1 MDWLVYPL
9 GDLFVWSFGILE
21 YFQNLPNDIFL
32 VGGFFGL
39 FYWLRLQAKYN
50 KAAAAD
56 PTQIK

>member
-9 GDLFVWSFGILE
+9 GDLFAWSFGILE

-39 FYWLRLQAKYN
+39 FYWLRLQSNYN
-50 KAAAAD
+50 KAAAAN
-56 PTQIK
+56 PNQIK